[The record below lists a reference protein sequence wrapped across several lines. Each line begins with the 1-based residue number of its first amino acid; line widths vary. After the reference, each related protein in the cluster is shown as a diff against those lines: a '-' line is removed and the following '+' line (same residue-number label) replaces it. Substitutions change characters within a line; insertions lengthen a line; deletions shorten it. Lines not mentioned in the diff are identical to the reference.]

1 MSSQRYPEEFRI
13 EAAKQI
19 LEHGHSVADVS
30 RRLGVSSHSLY
41 KWVRQQQVPAVQ
53 RSQQLSQSEE
63 LRRLKTELKRVTEE
77 RDILKKAA
85 LDSTGQRNMYLN
97 MLRSERYG
105 TNMARIHTR
114 ATSAALAYVESGQ
127 QHYRYWHCAQ

>member
-30 RRLGVSSHSLY
+30 RRLGVSTHSLY
-41 KWVRQQQVPAVQ
+41 KWVKLQQMPAAH
-53 RSQQLSQSEE
+53 RAQQTSQSEE
-63 LRRLKTELKRVTEE
+63 LRLLRAELKRVTEE

-85 LDSTGQRNMYLN
+85 AYF
-97 MLRSERYG
+97 
-105 TNMARIHTR
+105 ARQSR
-114 ATSAALAYVESGQ
+114 
-127 QHYRYWHCAQ
+127 

>member
-77 RDILKKAA
+77 RDILKKRPWI
-85 LDSTGQRNMYLN
+85 QPVN
-97 MLRSERYG
+97 
-105 TNMARIHTR
+105 
-114 ATSAALAYVESGQ
+114 AT
-127 QHYRYWHCAQ
+127 CA

>member
-41 KWVRQQQVPAVQ
+41 KWVRQQQIPVAQ
-53 RSQQLSQSEE
+53 RTQQVSQSEE
-63 LRRLKTELKRVTEE
+63 LRRLKAELKRVTEE
-77 RDILKKAA
+77 RQVVGWSTGSRIDTQLA
-85 LDSTGQRNMYLN
+85 LDALHMAVWRRRPRDMVVVHSDQGCQFTSHEWQRFGLD
-97 MLRSERYG
+97 
-105 TNMARIHTR
+105 
-114 ATSAALAYVESGQ
+114 
-127 QHYRYWHCAQ
+127 CP